1 MTRVFALSSL
11 ILLISCGFGGR
22 SDSLSAAETR
32 AKFGFASD
40 VVEICDVPSAV
51 GKRIEPVGRGASNP
65 SCGFNDSVAVY
76 ALGGVALNPPARMQC
91 RTVRIAS
98 DWMDTAVLPTFRD
111 ARRDLESMR
120 VAADYSC
127 RTRNSRRGARLSEH
141 AKGTAIDISAFR
153 MSDGETLTVEGDWRN
168 RNGRFMKRLFRASCR
183 IWHTSIGP
191 DGDRFHQDHFHFD
204 ATRERGPNTWC
215 R

>member
-1 MTRVFALSSL
+1 MTRVFGLLSL
-11 ILLISCGFGGR
+11 MFLISCGFGGR
-22 SDSLSAAETR
+22 SETPSAAETR
-32 AKFGFASD
+32 AKFGFSSD
-40 VVEICDVPSAV
+40 IVEICDVSGAL
-51 GKRIEPVGRGASNP
+51 GKRIDPVGRGSSNAA
-65 SCGFNDSVAVY
+65 CGFDDAVMVY

-91 RTVRIAS
+91 RTARIAS
-98 DWMDTAVLPTFRD
+98 TWMDAAVLPTFRD

-153 MSDGETLTVEGDWRN
+153 MSDGETLTVLGDWRN
-168 RNGRFMKRLFRASCR
+168 NNGGFMKRLFRASCR

-204 ATRERGPNTWC
+204 ATRDRGPNTWC